1 MSFDDRKT
9 CNQTL
14 KIKHAGA
21 NDNGNYTCV
30 VVNSVG
36 EVKKTCHSPL
46 IVKGEKYAMMMI

>member
-36 EVKKTCHSPL
+36 EKTKTCSL
-46 IVKGEKYAMMMI
+46 EVKGEKYAMMMI